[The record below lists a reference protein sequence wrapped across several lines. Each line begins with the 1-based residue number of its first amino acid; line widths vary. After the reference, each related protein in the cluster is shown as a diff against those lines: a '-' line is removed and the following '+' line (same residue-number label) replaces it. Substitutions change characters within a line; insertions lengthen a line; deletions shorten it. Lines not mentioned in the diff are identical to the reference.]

1 MAVLDEEIPEEVQEE
16 YLKRNGT
23 IPYDHLFLFDSSF
36 NGGTIGQK
44 QLAEVERMI
53 ASMAYVHL
61 LTDVGENALSVEDN
75 FILSTIGS
83 NGMARFGSAGL
94 CKIIYPGEQIMQ
106 YCSMRWITELVD
118 SYWMRIDKR
127 FEEELILAREE
138 QAMNPRIQLPGIIER
153 YQEIFLEETS
163 GEHASMAS
171 LYAQVFMQSDDGTDF
186 SLADRFLEQIE
197 EMIEDATSKESL
209 QRLGESY

>member
-1 MAVLDEEIPEEVQEE
+1 
-16 YLKRNGT
+16 
-23 IPYDHLFLFDSSF
+23 
-36 NGGTIGQK
+36 
-44 QLAEVERMI
+44 
-53 ASMAYVHL
+53 
-61 LTDVGENALSVEDN
+61 
-75 FILSTIGS
+75 
-83 NGMARFGSAGL
+83 
-94 CKIIYPGEQIMQ
+94 MQ

-197 EMIEDATSKESL
+197 ELIEDATSKESL
-209 QRLGESY
+209 QRLGESCMDISIDRMDSVTGSSKTGSSNK

>member
-1 MAVLDEEIPEEVQEE
+1 
-16 YLKRNGT
+16 
-23 IPYDHLFLFDSSF
+23 
-36 NGGTIGQK
+36 
-44 QLAEVERMI
+44 MI

-83 NGMARFGSAGL
+83 NGMARYGSAGL
-94 CKIIYPGEQIMQ
+94 CKIIYPSEQIMQ

-197 EMIEDATSKESL
+197 ELIEDATSKESSRTSGKNETTMTRHP
-209 QRLGESY
+209 QASPSTVPAGKEKIEPERPHPRYP

>member
-1 MAVLDEEIPEEVQEE
+1 MKKYQRVQEE

-75 FILSTIGS
+75 FIHDWKWHGSLWKCGSLQDYLS
-83 NGMARFGSAGL
+83 
-94 CKIIYPGEQIMQ
+94 GEQIMQ

-127 FEEELILAREE
+127 
-138 QAMNPRIQLPGIIER
+138 
-153 YQEIFLEETS
+153 
-163 GEHASMAS
+163 
-171 LYAQVFMQSDDGTDF
+171 
-186 SLADRFLEQIE
+186 
-197 EMIEDATSKESL
+197 
-209 QRLGESY
+209 

>member
-1 MAVLDEEIPEEVQEE
+1 MI
-16 YLKRNGT
+16 
-23 IPYDHLFLFDSSF
+23 IWFLFDSSF

-138 QAMNPRIQLPGIIER
+138 QAMNPRIQLSWNYR
-153 YQEIFLEETS
+153 ALS
-163 GEHASMAS
+163 GDFFGGDIRRT
-171 LYAQVFMQSDDGTDF
+171 LQVWHPYMLRF
-186 SLADRFLEQIE
+186 SCRVMMEQIFR
-197 EMIEDATSKESL
+197 L
-209 QRLGESY
+209 QIAFWSRLRR

>member
-1 MAVLDEEIPEEVQEE
+1 
-16 YLKRNGT
+16 
-23 IPYDHLFLFDSSF
+23 
-36 NGGTIGQK
+36 
-44 QLAEVERMI
+44 MI

-186 SLADRFLEQIE
+186 RLQIAFGAD
-197 EMIEDATSKESL
+197 
-209 QRLGESY
+209 

>member
-1 MAVLDEEIPEEVQEE
+1 
-16 YLKRNGT
+16 
-23 IPYDHLFLFDSSF
+23 
-36 NGGTIGQK
+36 
-44 QLAEVERMI
+44 
-53 ASMAYVHL
+53 
-61 LTDVGENALSVEDN
+61 
-75 FILSTIGS
+75 
-83 NGMARFGSAGL
+83 
-94 CKIIYPGEQIMQ
+94 MQ

-209 QRLGESY
+209 QRLGESCMDISID